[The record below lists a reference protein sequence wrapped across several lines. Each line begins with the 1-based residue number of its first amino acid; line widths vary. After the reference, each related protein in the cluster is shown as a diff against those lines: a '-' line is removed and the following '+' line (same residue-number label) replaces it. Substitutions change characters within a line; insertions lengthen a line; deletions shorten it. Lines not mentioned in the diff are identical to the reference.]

1 MNQTCSM
8 RVNFILVS
16 FMINLVTMVTNLVT
30 TVTNLVTITTQLL
43 QYNYDI
49 SVTCGLSLSS
59 YKWIKKAH
67 TLNIFMCTSYVH
79 VCLALSASEKSVW
92 VAID

>member
-30 TVTNLVTITTQLL
+30 MVTNLVTITTQLL

-49 SVTCGLSLSS
+49 SVMWFVNVKLQ
-59 YKWIKKAH
+59 
-67 TLNIFMCTSYVH
+67 V
-79 VCLALSASEKSVW
+79 
-92 VAID
+92 D